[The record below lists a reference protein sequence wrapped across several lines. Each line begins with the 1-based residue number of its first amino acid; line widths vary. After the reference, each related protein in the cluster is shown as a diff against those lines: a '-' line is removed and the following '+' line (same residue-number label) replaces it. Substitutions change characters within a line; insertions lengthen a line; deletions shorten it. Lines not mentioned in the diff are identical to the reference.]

1 MLGVLISPVIPLLL
15 LAVLIGAGIFIIYF
29 AKRNL
34 DSETQKDI
42 ADGIGTL
49 YQKTEQ
55 LTNHIGESY
64 EEYEQIITDL
74 ETKKK
79 QKQLK
84 KLRRKMKKQNFLE
97 KDN

>member
-1 MLGVLISPVIPLLL
+1 MLRTLLSPTIPLLL
-15 LAVLIGAGIFIIYF
+15 LAVIISAGIFIVYF
-29 AKRNL
+29 AKKNL

-84 KLRRKMKKQNFLE
+84 KLKKKMKKQNFLE
-97 KDN
+97 RDN